1 MSRDQSEVTGCE
13 LLFRR
18 IFANGHEH
26 AGVAESFRF
35 GYYWLLM
42 GEFVR
47 PILGLEVYIAPTSYI
62 GGDVVIGDQSTV
74 MHHVMIRGDIA
85 PIRIGAR
92 VNVQD
97 GVIIH
102 TPRGTPL
109 DIADDVGI
117 GHRAIIHC
125 RRIGPRTLIGMG
137 AILLDDCE
145 IGSRCIIAAGTVL
158 TPKTL
163 VPDGSVVMGMPG
175 RVVRKVTDRDLQSI
189 DHVVQS
195 YLELGR
201 LHAAGQFPNITG
213 R

>member
-1 MSRDQSEVTGCE
+1 MSEIGRPVLGRD
-13 LLFRR
+13 
-18 IFANGHEH
+18 
-26 AGVAESFRF
+26 
-35 GYYWLLM
+35 
-42 GEFVR
+42 
-47 PILGLEVYIAPTSYI
+47 VYIAPTSYV

-97 GVIIH
+97 GAILH

-117 GHRAIIHC
+117 GHCAIVHC

-145 IGSRCIIAAGTVL
+145 IGSRCVIAAGTVL
-158 TPKTL
+158 SPKTI
-163 VPDGSVVMGMPG
+163 VPDGSVVMGVPG
-175 RVVRKVTDRDLQSI
+175 KIVRKVTDRDLQAI
-189 DHVVQS
+189 DHVIQS

-201 LHAAGQFPNITG
+201 LHATGRFPNITG
-213 R
+213 P

>member
-1 MSRDQSEVTGCE
+1 MNEIPRPLLGRDV
-13 LLFRR
+13 F
-18 IFANGHEH
+18 
-26 AGVAESFRF
+26 
-35 GYYWLLM
+35 
-42 GEFVR
+42 
-47 PILGLEVYIAPTSYI
+47 IAPTSYV

-97 GVIIH
+97 GAVLH

-109 DIADDVGI
+109 DIAEDVGI
-117 GHRAIIHC
+117 GHRAIVHC

-158 TPKTL
+158 SPKTI
-163 VPDGSVVMGMPG
+163 VPDGSVVMGIPG
-175 RVVRKVTDRDLQSI
+175 KIVRGVTERDLQSI
-189 DHVVQS
+189 DHVIQS
-195 YLELGR
+195 
-201 LHAAGQFPNITG
+201 
-213 R
+213 

>member
-1 MSRDQSEVTGCE
+1 MSEV
-13 LLFRR
+13 LRPVL
-18 IFANGHEH
+18 GHD
-26 AGVAESFRF
+26 
-35 GYYWLLM
+35 
-42 GEFVR
+42 
-47 PILGLEVYIAPTSYI
+47 VYIAPTSYV

-85 PIRIGAR
+85 PIRVGAR

-97 GVIIH
+97 GAILH
-102 TPRGTPL
+102 TPQGTPL

-117 GHRAIIHC
+117 GHRAIVHC

-158 TPKTL
+158 SPKTHG
-163 VPDGSVVMGMPG
+163 PDGSVVMGVPG
-175 RVVRKVTDRDLQSI
+175 KIVREATDRDLQAI

-201 LHAAGQFPNITG
+201 LHAAGRFPNIIPQ
-213 R
+213 

>member
-1 MSRDQSEVTGCE
+1 MSEV
-13 LLFRR
+13 LRPVL
-18 IFANGHEH
+18 GHD
-26 AGVAESFRF
+26 
-35 GYYWLLM
+35 
-42 GEFVR
+42 
-47 PILGLEVYIAPTSYI
+47 VYIAPTSYV

-85 PIRIGAR
+85 PIRVGAR

-97 GVIIH
+97 GAILH
-102 TPRGTPL
+102 TPQGTPL

-117 GHRAIIHC
+117 GHRAIVHC

-158 TPKTL
+158 SPKTH
-163 VPDGSVVMGMPG
+163 VPDGSVGMGVPG
-175 RVVRKVTDRDLQSI
+175 KIGRGAPDRALQAI

-201 LHAAGQFPNITG
+201 LHAAGRFPNIIPQ
-213 R
+213 

>member
-1 MSRDQSEVTGCE
+1 MSEILRPVLGRD
-13 LLFRR
+13 
-18 IFANGHEH
+18 
-26 AGVAESFRF
+26 
-35 GYYWLLM
+35 
-42 GEFVR
+42 
-47 PILGLEVYIAPTSYI
+47 VYIAPTSYV

-97 GVIIH
+97 GAVMH
-102 TPRGTPL
+102 TPHGTPL

-117 GHRAIIHC
+117 GHRAIVHC
-125 RRIGPRTLIGMG
+125 RRIGTRTLIGMG

-145 IGSRCIIAAGTVL
+145 IGSRCIIAAGTL
-158 TPKTL
+158 LPPKTII
-163 VPDGSVVMGMPG
+163 PDGSVVMGAPG
-175 RVVRKVTDRDLQSI
+175 KIVREVTNRDLRAI

-201 LHAAGQFPNITG
+201 LHAAGRFPNITPL
-213 R
+213 